1 MQCVTLAESS
11 VESLFIKAQA
21 YEFVELR
28 LESLTEERPNLKLL
42 RSLRSSGKRV
52 ICRFRSSATTEKR
65 RWRLL
70 TEAAAWIATDIEV
83 EHTDSDALISAI
95 KIVNPKIKL
104 IVAAYR
110 YGECPE
116 VDALRVIQKECFER
130 GAVVVKLACSVRTV
144 KEASRVL
151 TLLDHDNPT
160 VVVGVGEAGRIL
172 RITAPLLGSPF
183 TYVIPDNEEPKIL
196 GQIKYSEYSKLQA
209 GMKIFTDY

>member
-11 VESLFIKAQA
+11 VESLFLKAQA

-52 ICRFRSSATTEKR
+52 ICRFRSSATTEQR

-83 EHTDSDALISAI
+83 EHADSDALISAI

-172 RITAPLLGSPF
+172 RITAPFLGSPF

-196 GQIKYSEYSKLQA
+196 GQIKYSEYSQLQA
-209 GMKIFTDY
+209 GMKIFTDH